1 MTIHRRNLLA
11 GVGVAAAASS
21 ATATAAA
28 VTPGPSRAWAS
39 GAGKY
44 GQSLERLRQYVEQHR
59 RAYGLPGLTLVV
71 VDDQGYVGYVTSGY
85 ADLDSRTPV
94 RSNHVFQIG
103 SISKSMVGLA
113 VYRMVQ
119 AGKLDLETD
128 VRDILKGVE
137 IETIEPGAK
146 VSLLRLLDHSSGLPD
161 DPPLFPRATGDVL
174 WTGFK
179 PGTHWSYCNTGY
191 DMLGKVL
198 ETVTGKSFEQV
209 CKDEVLRPLGM
220 TNAEGAIR
228 TQDRDRYATGYWP
241 YQRDRPALPG
251 ARLDEAPWLDVTFA
265 AGCVAASSEEMAKYM
280 RWLIQAGRGK
290 GSPLLNDSL
299 AKAYTTPTVDAPGWG
314 MKDARYG
321 GGWATVKIGGRR
333 MLHHTGG
340 MVAFSSSVH
349 IDPEAGIAC
358 FASTNVGGLNY
369 RPRNITSWACQL
381 FRAARDGG
389 KAPEPAPTESK
400 IDDPV
405 KSVGRFQAAD
415 GDVIEFKAGGP
426 TGLQV
431 ADRTG
436 GAGALEPVGEDAYVA
451 RHPRFAVHLLFVEKK
466 GGRTVA
472 VWYGDK
478 EYAADP
484 AKLRGPAS
492 PDLRALA
499 GRYDNDD
506 PWTGVFR
513 VVARPTGLFLDGVTK
528 MTRLETGAWRFGD
541 EDWNP
546 ERIWF
551 DAEVNGR
558 PTRLSYSG
566 LDFLRRDDRI

>member
-1 MTIHRRNLLA
+1 MNIHRRDLLA
-11 GVGVAAAASS
+11 SVGLAAAATS
-21 ATATAAA
+21 ASAAITVPA
-28 VTPGPSRAWAS
+28 APSKAWAS
-39 GAGKY
+39 SAGKY
-44 GQSLERLRQYVEQHR
+44 GTSLEKLRQYVERHR
-59 RAYGLPGLTLVV
+59 QDYGLPGMTLVI
-71 VDDQGYVGYVTSGY
+71 VDAEGYTGYVTSGW
-85 ADLDSRTPV
+85 ADVDNRVPV
-94 RSNHVFQIG
+94 SSAHLFEIG
-103 SISKSMVGLA
+103 SISKSLVGLC

-119 AGKLDLETD
+119 AGKLSLDMD

-146 VSLLRLLDHSSGLPD
+146 VTLLRLLDHSSGLPD

-179 PGTHWSYCNTGY
+179 PGSHWSYSNTGY

-198 ETVTGKSFEQV
+198 EKVTGKSFEQL
-209 CKDEVLRPLGM
+209 CRDEVLRPLGM
-220 TNAEGAIR
+220 TTAEAAIR
-228 TQDRDRYATGYWP
+228 QEDRARYATGYWP
-241 YQRDRPALPG
+241 YLRDRPTPPG
-251 ARLDEAPWLDVTFA
+251 VRLDEAPWLDVTFA
-265 AGCVAASSEEMAKYM
+265 AGCVAAAPDDMAKYM

-290 GSPLLNDSL
+290 GSPLLSDEL

-321 GGWATVKIGGRR
+321 GGWATVKINGRR

-340 MVAFSSSVH
+340 MVAFSSAIH

-358 FASTNVGGLNY
+358 FASTNSGGMGY
-369 RPRNITSWACQL
+369 RPRNVTSWAVQL

-389 KAPEPAPTESK
+389 KAPEPAATKVK
-400 IDDPV
+400 IEDPA

-415 GDVIEFKAGGP
+415 GDVIELKTGGT
-426 TGLQV
+426 TGLV
-431 ADRTG
+431 IVDRSG
-436 GAGALEPVGEDAYVA
+436 SEGALELAGEDAYVSH
-451 RHPRFAVHLLFVEKK
+451 HPRFAIYAVTVEKK
-466 GGRTVA
+466 DGKPVV

-492 PDLRALA
+492 PELRALA

-506 PWTGVFR
+506 PWLGSFR
-513 VVARPTGLFLDGVTK
+513 VVARPTGLFLEGTPL
-528 MTRLETGAWRFGD
+528 TRMESGAWRLG
-541 EDWNP
+541 EEEWNP
-546 ERIWF
+546 ERVWF

-566 LDFLRRDDRI
+566 TDFIRRDDRV